1 MWPFCR
7 PRQKKKVTSEQKA
20 AAAAGF
26 GEAKVDDAIPVNTGT
41 PLKSRRDE

>member
-1 MWPFCR
+1 LNDR
-7 PRQKKKVTSEQKA
+7 PRKVKKVTNEQKA

-26 GEAKVDDAIPVNTGT
+26 GEAKVEDTIPINTGT